1 MKSELAVFLKEL
13 ENFGVANDREKT
25 DKTKRMR
32 NVTPETGRFLSF
44 MASATQSKNI
54 LEIGTS
60 NGYSTL
66 WLAESAQENGG
77 HVTTIEYLASKAE
90 LAQSNFE
97 QAKMSKWINLIV
109 MDAGEYINKLETDSI
124 DMIFLDSDRKEYV
137 EWWGDLSRILKRQGL
152 IVVDNV
158 ITHFAELQDF
168 FELVSKDK
176 GFKTMKLPIESGLLL
191 LTKK

>member
-1 MKSELAVFLKEL
+1 MNKELAVFLKEL
-13 ENFGVANDREKT
+13 ENFGVANDQQMK
-25 DKTKRMR
+25 DKSKRMR

-44 MASATQSKNI
+44 IATTTQARNI

-66 WLAESAQENGG
+66 WLAESVSENDG
-77 HVTTIEYLASKAE
+77 HVTTLEFLASKAE
-90 LAQSNFE
+90 LAKSNFE
-97 QAKMSKWINLIV
+97 KAKMSKWIDLIV
-109 MDAGEYINKLETDSI
+109 MNASEYIHKVESNTV

-137 EWWGDLSRILKRQGL
+137 EWWGDLSRILKKNGL

-158 ITHFAELQDF
+158 ISHSNELQDF
-168 FELVSKDK
+168 YILVSNDENY
-176 GFKTMKLPIESGLLL
+176 KTIKLPIESGLLL

>member
-1 MKSELAVFLKEL
+1 MF
-13 ENFGVANDREKT
+13 N
-25 DKTKRMR
+25 
-32 NVTPETGRFLSF
+32 P
-44 MASATQSKNI
+44 
-54 LEIGTS
+54 
-60 NGYSTL
+60 
-66 WLAESAQENGG
+66 WLAESVQENGG

-97 QAKMSKWINLIV
+97 QTKMSKWINLIV

>member
-13 ENFGVANDREKT
+13 ENFGVANDREMT

-44 MASATQSKNI
+44 MASAAQSKNI

-66 WLAESAQENGG
+66 WLAESVQENGG

>member
-1 MKSELAVFLKEL
+1 MNKELAAFLKEL
-13 ENFGVANDREKT
+13 EDFGVANDNEMTEKS
-25 DKTKRMR
+25 KRMR

-44 MASATQSKNI
+44 MATTIQAKNI

-66 WLAESAQENGG
+66 WLADSISENDGY
-77 HVTTIEYLASKAE
+77 VTTLEFSTSKAE
-90 LAQSNFE
+90 LAKSNFE
-97 QAKMSKWINLIV
+97 KAEMSKWIELIV
-109 MDAGEYINKLETDSI
+109 MDAGQYINKVASNTF

-137 EWWGDLSRILKRQGL
+137 EWWEDLSRILNRNGL

-158 ITHFAELQDF
+158 ISHSTELQDF
-168 FELVSKDK
+168 YDLVSNDES
-176 GFKTMKLPIESGLLL
+176 FKIMKLSIESGLLL

>member
-13 ENFGVANDREKT
+13 ENFGVANDREMT

-66 WLAESAQENGG
+66 WLAESVQENGG

-158 ITHFAELQDF
+158 ITHFSELQDF